1 MSEKVEFLVLLA
13 GGVLAC
19 AGWLQWATR
28 LSFALALPGASWPAS
43 SDSSYSAWD
52 LRSPLAT
59 KAKGSVRRLRA
70 SCTARLL
77 AWRLAACTLRATTQ
91 SDCMVS

>member
-1 MSEKVEFLVLLA
+1 MVLLA

-28 LSFALALPGASWPAS
+28 LSFALALPGASWPAF
-43 SDSSYSAWD
+43 SDSGYSAWD

-59 KAKGSVRRLRA
+59 KAKGSVRA
-70 SCTARLL
+70 TVTRLL
-77 AWRLAACTLRATTQ
+77 HSETVGLAPSGVHT
-91 SDCMVS
+91 

>member
-28 LSFALALPGASWPAS
+28 LSFALALPGASW
-43 SDSSYSAWD
+43 
-52 LRSPLAT
+52 LAC
-59 KAKGSVRRLRA
+59 L
-70 SCTARLL
+70 
-77 AWRLAACTLRATTQ
+77 
-91 SDCMVS
+91 